1 MGGTITIPIP
11 IQSITTG
18 IIEVIAVIV
27 MLFTYYYE

>member
-11 IQSITTG
+11 IQSIAG

-27 MLFTYYYE
+27 ILFTYYYE